1 MLETRYQYQAE
12 VLKAIAHPTRLQI
25 LYLLKNGEQCVCKIV
40 PELKMEQSNVSR
52 HLNILKKEGLV
63 SSRKEGLKVFYRVT
77 DSEVFQL
84 LEISSDLLKKYWERR
99 QKMLVL

>member
-1 MLETRYQYQAE
+1 MAETRYQYQADM
-12 VLKAIAHPTRLQI
+12 LKAMAHPTRLQI
-25 LYLLKNGEQCVCKIV
+25 LDLLKDGEECVCMIV

-77 DSEVFQL
+77 DPKVFELINASSE
-84 LEISSDLLKKYWERR
+84 LLKNYWERR
-99 QKMLVL
+99 QKMLV

>member
-1 MLETRYQYQAE
+1 MTETRYQYQADM
-12 VLKAIAHPTRLQI
+12 LKALAHPTRLQI
-25 LYLLKNGEQCVCKIV
+25 LDLLKGGEKCVCKIV

-77 DSEVFQL
+77 DPKVFQL
-84 LEISSDLLKKYWERR
+84 LDVSSELLKNYWERR
-99 QKMLVL
+99 QKMLV